1 MISGSVDNVISAAA
15 LPYLF
20 GMRLLY
26 PGFSKL
32 VSSFNL
38 KRPEVLEGGMQVSL
52 GAGAPPWFFYWQ
64 RADFSRS
71 APLSGPSA
79 PQHPQREPADL
90 SGCGLDPARLLLR
103 PVLAAKQQLMIP
115 QGGFIC

>member
-1 MISGSVDNVISAAA
+1 MISGSVDNVIFAAA

-38 KRPEVLEGGMQVSL
+38 KRPGGPGRGRCTALVLLLAAGG
-52 GAGAPPWFFYWQ
+52 FFPVC
-64 RADFSRS
+64 
-71 APLSGPSA
+71 APLSGSLLIFQDA
-79 PQHPQREPADL
+79 ASIL
-90 SGCGLDPARLLLR
+90 CACFSGRFWR
-103 PVLAAKQQLMIP
+103 QNSN
-115 QGGFIC
+115 